1 MVWVHDFIHLLFLVS
16 QEEDSTVGG
25 AEEQPEQDAGPDD
38 DADYEYMEDGAQ
50 REAGETQALGPA
62 TEEQAAEL
70 HGTNRPDQGAHC
82 SAHTRSF
89 IRPAL
94 CTSRARSIHAR
105 IAQWLLNSHHHGSPS
120 CLGIE

>member
-1 MVWVHDFIHLLFLVS
+1 M
-16 QEEDSTVGG
+16 GG

-70 HGTNRPDQGAHC
+70 HGTNHPDQGAHC
-82 SAHTRSF
+82 TAP
-89 IRPAL
+89 PADAWS
-94 CTSRARSIHAR
+94 CIHHVFCSCCARSICAGIAR
-105 IAQWLLNSHHHGSPS
+105 WPFPALSQVFFSSWCEILCLL
-120 CLGIE
+120 EMR